1 MKFKPF
7 FVGICLFVVLLG
19 CTLSQRKP
27 ETSIARVQNQYLY
40 LEDVQSSL
48 SNSQNANDS
57 LLIVTNLINNWA
69 TQQLL
74 LDKAY
79 LNLTDTE
86 LKKLDQL
93 VLSYKNDLYTKT
105 YKEKLVK
112 TKIDTLITN
121 EEIFEYY
128 ELNKRNFR
136 LNEPLLKGRY
146 IKILKDNYNLSGIKR
161 RFQRFSDTDKRYLD
175 SIALQFSSFSLN
187 DSIWI
192 QSPKFLDKIPPISK
206 STYDKFLKKSKFHRL
221 EDSLEV
227 YLVQINETLDRGDTA
242 PLEYVKPTI
251 KQILTNKR
259 KVEFIRTFDNEILQD
274 ALQKN
279 EFEIYNLDE

>member
-1 MKFKPF
+1 MRLKSF
-7 FVGICLFVVLLG
+7 FIGLCSVLLLMG

-27 ETSIARVQNQYLY
+27 SKAIARVQNQYLF
-40 LEDVQSSL
+40 ESDIQGMETFG
-48 SNSQNANDS
+48 QKAKDS
-57 LLIVTNLINNWA
+57 LLIVNNLIKNWA
-69 TQQLL
+69 TQKLL

-79 LNLTDTE
+79 LNLTDSE
-86 LKKLDQL
+86 LRKLDYL
-93 VLSYKNDLYTKT
+93 VQSYKNDLYTKT

-112 TKIDTLITN
+112 TKIDTLITPN
-121 EEIFEYY
+121 EISEYY

-146 IKILKDNYNLSGIKR
+146 IKIFKDNYNLNEITR
-161 RFQRFSDTDKRYLD
+161 RFRRFSDTDKMYLD

-192 QSPKFLDKIPPISK
+192 QSYKLLKKISPLSK
-206 STYDKFLKKSKFHRL
+206 SSHTKFLKKSKFQRL

-227 YLVQINETLDRGDTA
+227 YLVQINKTLKRGSTA

-259 KVEFIRTFDNEILQD
+259 KVEFIRNFDNEILQD

-279 EFEIYNLDE
+279 EFEIYNINE